1 MRAFAS
7 FINFVVMMYQIVT
20 REQQREWGLLKKKNH
35 LIPDR
40 SAALSDGHL
49 SMDAEPE
56 AWAEQ
61 RARESGFIGKAITLA
76 IALTRGS
83 AQVELDVE
91 TVIPIH
97 SHEIPMEVPDL
108 MGSFNMRNTNFV
120 AHVDGCQYTADV
132 SGQIDEMREDEG
144 EETNEKLGTESMYK
158 RNNITMLPIIQAELG
173 STSVVSAIML
183 FLISLRDKVY
193 SCAAVSAAG
202 GDGSVV
208 IGGVGGGY
216 EEGDVDPRGPFD
228 ADGDEEIGWNI
239 MRYLV
244 SLSLSKPHTHTH

>member
-1 MRAFAS
+1 MALIIWYIICSDDPIVLFTACVIMCETIVLRVCACWGGLFPYTPQGMRAFAS

-183 FLISLRDKVY
+183 FFNFT
-193 SCAAVSAAG
+193 A
-202 GDGSVV
+202 
-208 IGGVGGGY
+208 
-216 EEGDVDPRGPFD
+216 
-228 ADGDEEIGWNI
+228 
-239 MRYLV
+239 
-244 SLSLSKPHTHTH
+244 